1 MNDLPIVTLGL
12 ILLTASLVAMVTRQV
27 KLPYSVGLVVA
38 GIVLALFRGGPD
50 LPLSRELVFTVFLPP
65 LVFAAAL
72 QLKWSY
78 FRRELPVTVLL
89 AFPGVLIAGLAVA
102 VGVHFLLAGA
112 RSAPGCSEC

>member
-38 GIVLALFRGGPD
+38 GIVLALFPGGPD

-72 QLKWSY
+72 QLK
-78 FRRELPVTVLL
+78 
-89 AFPGVLIAGLAVA
+89 
-102 VGVHFLLAGA
+102 
-112 RSAPGCSEC
+112 